1 MKKELPGRTS
11 KEEQRHWKAQE
22 EVQSP
27 ESVGAIIVSTYKSLR
42 AELLTHIKGA
52 GYTQQPLKS
61 HIL

>member
-11 KEEQRHWKAQE
+11 KEEQRLWKAQE

-52 GYTQQPLKS
+52 GY
-61 HIL
+61 I